1 MINLDL
7 NIVST
12 LILAIVLCLFGNF
25 IKNKFSIFNKV
36 CIPTPVIGGLFFS
49 LLIFI
54 LRKFGILEITMDTS
68 LMPYFLS
75 IFFISV
81 GFCINIFSAKGGGK
95 LLFLYW
101 LLCAFL
107 GLFQNLIA
115 VFSSKLLHIK
125 PLLGF
130 MCGSV
135 SMEGGHGYAL
145 AFGKTIESIGIEN
158 ACAIGIAA
166 ATLGLITGGLLGG
179 PVGRFLI
186 YKYDLKPL
194 KGGSR
199 LFKNNKNQNTIKT
212 NKPKIQFT
220 PIGFLENILI
230 LLLIMNISFF
240 VSNIIYIKT
249 NILIPNIVI
258 GMLLSVIINN
268 FNIKKQ
274 VFDFSWGLFDFIQ
287 NISLDIFLTMALMS
301 IDLYALSSL
310 LGAILIIVFFQ
321 VLFVLIYGVFICFRV
336 LGKDY
341 DAAIMISGLIG
352 HTLGATP
359 NALANMS
366 TLTSKYGKSETAFL
380 IVPMVGAFLLD
391 AFSMPCIL
399 FFINFLK

>member
-25 IKNKFSIFNKV
+25 IKNKFNIFNKV

-212 NKPKIQFT
+212 NKPKFQFT

-274 VFDFSWGLFDFIQ
+274 VFDFSWDLFDFIQ

-310 LGAILIIVFFQ
+310 LGPILIIVFFQ

>member
-54 LRKFGILEITMDTS
+54 LRKFGVLEITMDTS

-212 NKPKIQFT
+212 NKPKFQFT
-220 PIGFLENILI
+220 PIVFLENILI

-274 VFDFSWGLFDFIQ
+274 VFDFSWDLFDFIQ

-310 LGAILIIVFFQ
+310 LGPILIIVFFQ

-366 TLTSKYGKSETAFL
+366 TLTNKYGKSETAFL

>member
-25 IKNKFSIFNKV
+25 IKNKFRIFNKV

-199 LFKNNKNQNTIKT
+199 LFKNNKNQNTIKI
-212 NKPKIQFT
+212 NKPKFQFT
-220 PIGFLENILI
+220 PIVFLENILI

-274 VFDFSWGLFDFIQ
+274 VFDFSWDLFDFIQ

-310 LGAILIIVFFQ
+310 LGPILIIVFFQ

>member
-1 MINLDL
+1 MINLNL

-12 LILAIVLCLFGNF
+12 LILSIILYLFANF
-25 IKNKFSIFNKV
+25 IKDKLKIFNTL

-49 LLIFI
+49 ILIFF
-54 LRKFGILEITMDTS
+54 LKKFNLLVITMDTS

-75 IFFISV
+75 AFFISI

-107 GLFQNLIA
+107 GLCQNLIA
-115 VFSSKLLHIK
+115 VFLSKFLHIT

-130 MCGSV
+130 MCGAV
-135 SMEGGHGYAL
+135 SMEGGHGYSL
-145 AFGKTIESIGIEN
+145 AFGTTIESIGIEN
-158 ACAIGIAA
+158 AVAIGIAA
-166 ATLGLITGGLLGG
+166 ATLGLISGGLLGG
-179 PVGRFLI
+179 PVGKALI
-186 YKYDLKPL
+186 QKYNLKPL
-194 KGGSR
+194 TRSSNLSNISKT
-199 LFKNNKNQNTIKT
+199 KNNIPKNKANL
-212 NKPKIQFT
+212 T
-220 PIGFLENILI
+220 PMIFLENVLM

-240 VSNIIYIKT
+240 ISNIINLKT

-258 GMLLSVIINN
+258 GMLLSVIISNI
-268 FNIKKQ
+268 NIKVKF
-274 VFDFSWGLFDFIQ
+274 FDFYQDLFEFVQ
-287 NISLDIFLTMALMS
+287 NVALDVFLTMALMS

-310 LGAILIIVFFQ
+310 LGPIVCIVLFQ
-321 VLFVLIYGVFICFRV
+321 VLFVLVYGVFVCFRV
-336 LGKDY
+336 LGKNY
-341 DAAIMISGLIG
+341 DAAIMVSGLIG

-366 TLTSKYGKSETAFL
+366 TLTNKYGKSETAFL
-380 IVPMVGAFLLD
+380 VVPMVGAFLLD

>member
-199 LFKNNKNQNTIKT
+199 LFKSNKNQNTIKT
-212 NKPKIQFT
+212 NKPKFQFT
-220 PIGFLENILI
+220 PIVFLENILI

-240 VSNIIYIKT
+240 VSNIINLKT
-249 NILIPNIVI
+249 NIIIPNIVI

-274 VFDFSWGLFDFIQ
+274 VFEFYEDLFEFIQ

-310 LGAILIIVFFQ
+310 LGPILIIVFFQ

>member
-212 NKPKIQFT
+212 NKPKFQFT
-220 PIGFLENILI
+220 PIVFLENILI

-240 VSNIIYIKT
+240 VSNIINLKT
-249 NILIPNIVI
+249 NIIIPNIVI

-274 VFDFSWGLFDFIQ
+274 VFEFYEDLFEFIQ

-310 LGAILIIVFFQ
+310 IGPILIIVFFQ

>member
-199 LFKNNKNQNTIKT
+199 LFKSNKNQNTIKT
-212 NKPKIQFT
+212 NKPKFQFT
-220 PIGFLENILI
+220 PIVFLENILI

-310 LGAILIIVFFQ
+310 LGPILIIVFFQ

>member
-199 LFKNNKNQNTIKT
+199 LFKSNKNQNTIKT
-212 NKPKIQFT
+212 NKPKFQFT
-220 PIGFLENILI
+220 PIVFLENILI

-240 VSNIIYIKT
+240 VSNIINLKT
-249 NILIPNIVI
+249 NIIIPNIVI

-274 VFDFSWGLFDFIQ
+274 VFEFYEDLFEFIQ

-310 LGAILIIVFFQ
+310 LGPILIIVFFQ
-321 VLFVLIYGVFICFRV
+321 VFFVLIYGVFICFRV

-366 TLTSKYGKSETAFL
+366 TLTNKYGKSETAFL